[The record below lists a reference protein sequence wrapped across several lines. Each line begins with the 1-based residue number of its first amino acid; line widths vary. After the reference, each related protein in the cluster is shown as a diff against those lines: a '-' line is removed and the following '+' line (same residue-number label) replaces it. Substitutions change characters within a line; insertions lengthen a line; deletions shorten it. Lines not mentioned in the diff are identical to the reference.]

1 MRYLG
6 LDLGT
11 RTLGVSVSDTTRTIA
26 SSLTT
31 IRFME
36 SDYEALLEPLSK
48 LIEEYQVT
56 KIVLGLPKNMNNS
69 IGDRA
74 QTTLEFKTLIENKL
88 GIEVVMQDERLSTVE
103 ATNYLIEADM
113 SRKKRKKKVDAVAAN
128 IILQTYLDKER
139 EEENHGRKN
148 DI

>member
-11 RTLGVSVSDTTRTIA
+11 RTLGVSLSDTTLTIA

-31 IRFME
+31 IRFE
-36 SDYEALLEPLSK
+36 EGCYEALLEPLEN
-48 LIEEYQVT
+48 LIEEYHVT

-74 QTTLEFKTLIENKL
+74 QTTLEFKALIETKF

-103 ATNYLIEADM
+103 ATNYLLEADM

-128 IILQTYLDKER
+128 IILQTYLDRER
-139 EEENHGRKN
+139 GKKSWKKK
-148 DI
+148 

>member
-11 RTLGVSVSDTTRTIA
+11 RTLGISISDTTLTIA
-26 SSLTT
+26 STLKT
-31 IRFME
+31 IRFLENEYE
-36 SDYEALLEPLSK
+36 SLIEPLRE
-48 LIEEYQVT
+48 LVEEYQIR

-69 IGDRA
+69 IGDRV
-74 QTTLEFKTLIENKL
+74 QTTLEFKELIVDNL

-103 ATNYLIEADM
+103 ATNYLLEADM

-128 IILQTYLDKER
+128 IILQTYLDRER
-139 EEENHGRKN
+139 EENKNGRKN